1 MVAHAPR
8 DANAAGIGK
17 RFEPGGDV
25 DAVAEDV
32 AILDHDVADIDADA
46 EEQAVLGRQAFVR
59 DADLLLHLHGAIER
73 IDHALEF
80 GQDAVAGGAGDAAA
94 MGGDQIVD
102 DQAVAGQGRKGRGLV
117 LLHMPTITLDIG
129 GEDGD
134 QPAFQSWRFHVRS
147 YSQLFI

>member
-25 DAVAEDV
+25 DAIAENV

-46 EEQAVLGRQAFVR
+46 EEQAVLGWMALVR
-59 DADLLLHLHGAIER
+59 NRDRLLHLHGAIQR

-80 GQDAVAGGAGDAAA
+80 GQHAIAGGAGDAAIV
-94 MGGDQIVD
+94 GGDQIVD
-102 DQAVAGQGRKGRGLV
+102 DQAVAGQGRKRLRLV
-117 LLHMPTITLDIG
+117 PLHMPTVTLDIG

-134 QPAFQSWRFHVRS
+134 QPAFQSRRFHGRLPLV
-147 YSQLFI
+147 